1 MIRFLPVGP
10 QILLAELPDLD
21 ATLALMDA
29 LLADPLPGIAE
40 IVPAARTLMI
50 RTAPGRP
57 ADGALVAEILARQPA
72 PGTAPAVRATSS
84 RSSPS

>member
-29 LLADPLPGIAE
+29 LLADP
-40 IVPAARTLMI
+40 
-50 RTAPGRP
+50 RP
-57 ADGALVAEILARQPA
+57 ASPRSCPPPAR
-72 PGTAPAVRATSS
+72 
-84 RSSPS
+84 